1 MCHLREDAEQRTA
14 KMTGI
19 EETHVSLTPASHL
32 TTPGLSFLIPKGNI
46 ITPALSISEV
56 QGKVNV
62 PDKIMKK

>member
-1 MCHLREDAEQRTA
+1 MCHLREDEGRRTV
-14 KMTGI
+14 KMTRT

-46 ITPALSISEV
+46 ITPALPVSQV

-62 PDKIMKK
+62 TDEIMKK